1 MAVEKFGASERF
13 ACKIIGQNRSAF
25 RKKKPDTGLEETRL
39 RGALRAI
46 AVKHPAWGWRKARWC
61 LLAQEWAGMALN
73 NKRVRRLWREEGL
86 VCKPKARKK
95 RRAGPGAGEQK
106 RLTAEYPM
114 HVVSFDFQS
123 DVTSCGRHIRFF
135 NVIDEYTR
143 TALAIIA
150 RRSFTASDVV
160 AALENI
166 IAETGTAPTY
176 VRCDNGPEFTAAALI
191 NWCNTVGVGTAFIDP
206 GSPWQNGF
214 VESFNAQFRREQL
227 SGEIMDTM
235 AEATY
240 LAEEWKA
247 IYNHERPHGSL
258 DGMTPN
264 RYWEN
269 WTQENQLAIA

>member
-1 MAVEKFGASERF
+1 
-13 ACKIIGQNRSAF
+13 
-25 RKKKPDTGLEETRL
+25 
-39 RGALRAI
+39 
-46 AVKHPAWGWRKARWC
+46 
-61 LLAQEWAGMALN
+61 MALN

-86 VCKPKARKK
+86 VCKPTARKK

-150 RRSFTASDVV
+150 RRSFTASDVI

-166 IAETGTAPTY
+166 SSPKTGTAPTY

-235 AEATY
+235 AEAGLVGQRSNCTRSGSVPVRTASTF
-240 LAEEWKA
+240 LHVVVSKLTSSM
-247 IYNHERPHGSL
+247 RSTPH
-258 DGMTPN
+258 P
-264 RYWEN
+264 EN
-269 WTQENQLAIA
+269 LRAASFLTNARAVPHLHLVIVR